1 MADHK
6 VDSFI
11 VELGFNENV
20 IKGLQ
25 RVEKAAMQSATR
37 IEKNLNRAFRINTK
51 EIDKNLSSSL
61 NNVEKKLNRTFSR
74 LEKRTRQSKAFQFT
88 TSVNERV
95 RRRRAAEELMSD
107 RAVRAAYQAN
117 MSRLKGINPFMHK
130 YVKSQFYG
138 LSKEAGSVDPSKF
151 NEKLAQ
157 LNANVRESLAKA
169 KSKLKTPPALEGV
182 NKASF
187 ALSGLS
193 SAALAAGA
201 AFVSFEAVLDSYRKV
216 MEVGLKRAASERA
229 TEFVFGSNAQQV
241 KDYTVSLS
249 KQTGMDVSELQ
260 SQFAGFGASSQNTLG
275 LENSEKLFKEMVV
288 YGRSMGR
295 SDDEIHRALVAIE
308 QMASKGQIM
317 SEELKGQLGEAMP
330 GIIQE
335 FVKALGLKSEKQLL
349 DLMKKGLTADSTLL
363 KVMGQLDKTI
373 KEKGGYE
380 VVSNSTQTQLGNLKS
395 EWNNYL
401 NDIFK
406 GSEQGLRDFA
416 KSLTNFLE
424 SLGGSGKTLGE
435 ELGSLFDGMAEGID
449 TLTTISYRVQGFVD
463 EMQLAYRSLDD
474 ATKGWIDELVKL
486 VLEGPGAYLGNL
498 AGDKIIKATNGL
510 KGLSDVIDTLGD
522 VVTRALSLIFP
533 ELKLLKVIYD
543 KSAGGK
549 DVLPQHGLNLSS
561 NLNPDFNQDPDKPN
575 QLNAGW
581 AKVGSNFANLFENAA
596 YSVANLQAPSNRLVN
611 HTPTLSDSNR
621 VMVENNAQ
629 LAIAVTELSSK
640 VEALTVETKKPVAVN
655 ITGEAVIK
663 PDEPSFMTFNKASHD
678 EFTADMLL
686 TSGYPEE

>member
-95 RRRRAAEELMSD
+95 RRKRAAEELMSD

-182 NKASF
+182 NKASSS
-187 ALSGLS
+187 LDSLS
-193 SAALAAGA
+193 SAAIKAGA
-201 AFVSFEAVLDSYRKV
+201 AFVSFEALLDSYRKV

-463 EMQLAYRSLDD
+463 EMTLAYRSLDD
-474 ATKGWIDELVKL
+474 TTK
-486 VLEGPGAYLGNL
+486 
-498 AGDKIIKATNGL
+498 KIVD
-510 KGLSDVIDTLGD
+510 GLSDGLVTVLKDLAG
-522 VVTRALSLIFP
+522 VVAVRSGLNAVGGIAALTRAI
-533 ELKLLKVIYD
+533 
-543 KSAGGK
+543 
-549 DVLPQHGLNLSS
+549 S
-561 NLNPDFNQDPDKPN
+561 NL
-575 QLNAGW
+575 G
-581 AKVGSNFANLFENAA
+581 NAA
-596 YSVANLQAPSNRLVN
+596 YTAAGKVETSTGGGKARQGRVSVGDAITKVMVIGMATDVINAIVQPFYDKVMKSSSDPMDRTVRAATKPTDQALTGDMNSLVAVIWAMIQGKSKA
-611 HTPTLSDSNR
+611 PEPLSPDAISSLKNR
-621 VMVENNAQ
+621 VDTFSQDVKM
-629 LAIAVTELSSK
+629 I
-640 VEALTVETKKPVAVN
+640 KPVVN
-655 ITGEAVIK
+655 IQPQTLNITTQTILDGKVI
-663 PDEPSFMTFNKASHD
+663 DERTTSHVNQMQED
-678 EFTADMLL
+678 TLL
-686 TSGYPEE
+686 NSSYPED

>member
-1 MADHK
+1 MTDHK

-25 RVEKAAMQSATR
+25 RVEKAALQSAMR
-37 IEKNLNRAFRINTK
+37 IEKNLNRAFKVNTK
-51 EIDKNLSSSL
+51 EIDKNINSSL

-74 LEKRTRQSKAFQFT
+74 LEKRARQSKAFQFT

-95 RRRRAAEELMSD
+95 RRRRAAEEFMSD

-138 LSKEAGSVDPSKF
+138 LSKEAGSLDPSKF
-151 NEKLAQ
+151 NERLAQ

-169 KSKLKTPPALEGV
+169 RSKLKAPPALEGI
-182 NKASF
+182 NKASSS
-187 ALSGLS
+187 LDSLS
-193 SAALAAGA
+193 SAAIKAGA
-201 AFVSFEAVLDSYRKV
+201 AFVSFEAILESYRKV
-216 MEVGLKRAASERA
+216 LEVGLKRQASERA

-241 KDYTVSLS
+241 KDYTMSLS

-260 SQFAGFGASSQNTLG
+260 SQFAGFGASSQKTLG

-288 YGRSMGR
+288 YGRAMGR

-308 QMASKGQIM
+308 QMSSKGQVM

-330 GIIQE
+330 GVIQE

-349 DLMKKGLTADSTLL
+349 DLMKKGLDSNSTLL
-363 KVMGQLDKTI
+363 KVMDQLDKTI
-373 KEKGGYE
+373 KEKGGYDA
-380 VVSNSTQTQLGNLKS
+380 VANSTQTQLGNLKS

-463 EMQLAYRSLDD
+463 EMTLAYRSLDE
-474 ATKGWIDELVKL
+474 ATK
-486 VLEGPGAYLGNL
+486 
-498 AGDKIIKATNGL
+498 KIID
-510 KGLSDVIDTLGD
+510 GLSDGLVTALKDLAG
-522 VVTRALSLIFP
+522 VVAVRSGLNAVGGIAALTRAI
-533 ELKLLKVIYD
+533 
-543 KSAGGK
+543 
-549 DVLPQHGLNLSS
+549 S
-561 NLNPDFNQDPDKPN
+561 NL
-575 QLNAGW
+575 G
-581 AKVGSNFANLFENAA
+581 NAA
-596 YSVANLQAPSNRLVN
+596 YTAAGKVETSTGGGKAGKGRVSVGDAITKVMVIGMATDVINAIVQPFYDKVMKSSSDPMDRTVRAATKPTDQALTGDMNSLVAVIWAMIQGKSKA
-611 HTPTLSDSNR
+611 PEALSPDAISSLKNR
-621 VMVENNAQ
+621 VDTFSQDVKM
-629 LAIAVTELSSK
+629 I
-640 VEALTVETKKPVAVN
+640 KPVVN
-655 ITGEAVIK
+655 IQPQTLNITTQTILDGKVI
-663 PDEPSFMTFNKASHD
+663 DERTTSHVNQMQED
-678 EFTADMLL
+678 TLL
-686 TSGYPEE
+686 NSSYPEE